1 MNIKNIII
9 GIILIAIGI
18 IFVWQTEWFVNNFG
32 RIGFFEEKMGYGY
45 SRFGYKLIGIIL
57 IILGVLV
64 VSGLWSGI
72 FMGLFGQF
80 FGGLSNS

>member
-1 MNIKNIII
+1 
-9 GIILIAIGI
+9 
-18 IFVWQTEWFVNNFG
+18 
-32 RIGFFEEKMGYGY
+32 MGYGY